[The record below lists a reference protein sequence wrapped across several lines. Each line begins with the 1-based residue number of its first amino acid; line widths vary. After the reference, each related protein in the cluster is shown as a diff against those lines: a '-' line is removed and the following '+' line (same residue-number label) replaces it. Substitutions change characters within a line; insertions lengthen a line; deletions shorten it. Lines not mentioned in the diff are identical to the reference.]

1 MNGAI
6 GKRYARALFA
16 LAKGEGKTDEI
27 GEALSQI
34 AQAVQGLVASGA
46 AASLDEDSRRRLAR
60 RLAEYVGGDST
71 LGRFLQLV
79 VLRGRLV
86 ALPQIYEH
94 YQALGDAE
102 QGRVRAEV
110 TSARPLEQEELGNV
124 IGEFARVTGRT
135 VLARVE
141 TDAAL
146 LGGLVVEIE
155 GRVFDGSVR
164 TALARLADRMAR
176 ERL

>member
-16 LAKGEGKTDEI
+16 LAEREGKTDEF
-27 GEALSQI
+27 GEALSEI
-34 AQAVQGLVASGA
+34 AQAVQGLIATGA
-46 AASLDEDSRRRLAR
+46 AASLDEEARSRLGR

-79 VLRGRLV
+79 VLRGRLA
-86 ALPQIYEH
+86 ALPQIHEH

-110 TSARPLEQEELGNV
+110 TSARSLEQEELESV
-124 IGEFARVTGRT
+124 IAEFARVTGRT

-164 TALARLADRMAR
+164 TALARLADRMAG